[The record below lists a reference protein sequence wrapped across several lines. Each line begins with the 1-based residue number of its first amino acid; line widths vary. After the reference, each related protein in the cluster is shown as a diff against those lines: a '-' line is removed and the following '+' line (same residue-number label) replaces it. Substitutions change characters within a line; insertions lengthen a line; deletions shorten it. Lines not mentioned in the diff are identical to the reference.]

1 MSRRPSLEEKPFVY
15 VPVSKKEPDKKK
27 FISHEVQ
34 KGLTGKIYF
43 DLEVVSDYLFVG
55 SGGYDFRGD
64 KVFYSFFRSKGN
76 LAIPGT
82 SLKGSIRAIAE
93 VISNSCVSQW
103 AGKSDKKPDE
113 WPSIPNSHR
122 RCENIKSDIVKIGDL
137 FPPTVV
143 EKDERGKG
151 KRKFYGNW
159 QFNPLNN
166 LNPEKNHRFVE
177 AVSNGAHFK
186 FTLSFS
192 NLLEEEL
199 SLILHAMGV
208 DQDYMIKI
216 GGAKPRCFGT
226 VRFNPLVGSL
236 YKNPIENPT
245 KITERYIK
253 DFMKKTD
260 LINPELL
267 NALREQLRPR
277 EDKTCPKGVY

>member
-122 RCENIKSDIVKIGDL
+122 RCENTDRLCPACRIFGMVGKRGMAYAGRISFSDVHPLENIKSDIVKIGDL

-236 YKNPIENPT
+236 YKNPIENNRT
-245 KITERYIK
+245 IH
-253 DFMKKTD
+253 
-260 LINPELL
+260 
-267 NALREQLRPR
+267 
-277 EDKTCPKGVY
+277 